1 MEWEKIHDD
10 LKTKIWLVLLILSSS
25 GYLLLTPKQT
35 LGIVIGGLIVI
46 ANFKIFTDTLRNA
59 FGNNFLLAGK
69 KTTIFLKIYFRL
81 FALGLII
88 ALILKIELV
97 DPIGLTIGLST
108 IVIAIT
114 LFAVCLALKSKSR
127 EAS

>member
-1 MEWEKIHDD
+1 MEWEKIHDN
-10 LKTKIWLVLLILSSS
+10 LKIMIWLVLLILSTA
-25 GYLLLTPKQT
+25 GYFLFTPRQT
-35 LGIVIGGLIVI
+35 LSIIIGGLIVI
-46 ANFKIFTDTLRNA
+46 ANFKIFMNTLRSA
-59 FGNNFLLAGK
+59 FGNNFLLTAK
-69 KTTIFLKIYFRL
+69 KTSIFIKVYFRL

-88 ALILKIELV
+88 ALLLKIELV

-108 IVIAIT
+108 VVMAIA

>member
-10 LKTKIWLVLLILSSS
+10 LKNKIWLVYLILSLA
-25 GYLLLTPKQT
+25 GYLFLPPKQA
-35 LGIVIGGLIVI
+35 LSIIIGGFIVI
-46 ANFKIFTDTLRNA
+46 ANFKIFKDTLRNA
-59 FGNNFLLAGK
+59 FGNNFLLAAK

-88 ALILKIELV
+88 ALLLKIELV

-108 IVIAIT
+108 VVMAIA

>member
-10 LKTKIWLVLLILSSS
+10 LKIKIWIVLFILSSS
-25 GYLLLTPKQT
+25 GYIFLTPKQT
-35 LGIVIGGLIVI
+35 LSIIIGGLIVI
-46 ANFKIFTDTLRNA
+46 VNFKFFEDTLKKA
-59 FGNNFLLAGK
+59 FGNNLLLVSK
-69 KTTIFLKIYFRL
+69 KTAVFLKIYFRL

-88 ALILKIELV
+88 ALLLKFEMV
-97 DPIGLTIGLST
+97 NPIGLTIGLST
-108 IVIAIT
+108 IVIAIG